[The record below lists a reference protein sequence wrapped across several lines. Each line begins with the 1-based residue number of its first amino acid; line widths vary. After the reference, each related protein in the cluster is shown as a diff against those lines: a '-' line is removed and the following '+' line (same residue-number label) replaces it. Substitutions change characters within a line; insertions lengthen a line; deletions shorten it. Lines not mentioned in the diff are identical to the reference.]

1 MQNQQGKTC
10 GYEIQK
16 ETGMSILDMTT
27 FMQGLMKYRP
37 EV

>member
-1 MQNQQGKTC
+1 
-10 GYEIQK
+10 
-16 ETGMSILDMTT
+16 MTT